1 MDFGRAFSYV
11 FQDPDWVKKV
21 LLAALISL
29 IPIVGQLYLV
39 GWSLAVAQRIIQGQ
53 RDIPLPDIEF
63 GEHLGRGFK
72 AAIIGLVYALPAI
85 LFATPIW
92 LFPIIGVSAE
102 MSEETLSIVTLIL
115 SVCCGG
121 LVLIYSILMALMIPA
136 ATGNFLASGRL
147 GAAFNV
153 GQVFG
158 LVRAAPGPHLMI
170 ILGNIIVGLI
180 APLGAIACAVGV
192 FATAAYGTLISS
204 HMIGQAYR
212 SAVSLQR

>member
-39 GWSLAVAQRIIQGQ
+39 GWGLAVAQRIIRGQ
-53 RDIPLPDIEF
+53 QDLLPEIEF

-115 SVCCGG
+115 SLCCGG
-121 LVLIYSILMALMIPA
+121 LVLIYSILMALMVPA

-147 GAAFNV
+147 GAAFNF

-158 LVRAAPGPHLMI
+158 LVRAAPGPYLMVL
-170 ILGNIIVGLI
+170 LGSIIVGLI
-180 APLGAIACAVGV
+180 APLGSIACAVGV
-192 FATAAYGTLISS
+192 FVTAAYGTLITS
-204 HMIGQAYR
+204 HLIGQAYR
-212 SAVSLQR
+212 SAVSLRR

>member
-1 MDFGRAFSYV
+1 MDFGRAFSFV

-21 LLAALISL
+21 LLAALLSL
-29 IPIVGQLYLV
+29 IPIVGQFYLI
-39 GWSLAVAQRIIQGQ
+39 GWGLAVAQRIIHGQ
-53 RDIPLPDIEF
+53 QDLLPEMNF

-72 AAIIGLVYALPAI
+72 AFVIGLVYSIPAI

-102 MSEETLSIVTLIL
+102 MNEETLATVSVIL

-121 LVLIYSILMALMIPA
+121 LILIYSLLMAVMAPA
-136 ATGNFLASGRL
+136 GVGNFLATGRL
-147 GAAFNV
+147 GAAFNF

-158 LVRAAPGPHLMI
+158 LVRAAPGPYLMI

-192 FATAAYGTLISS
+192 FVTAAYGTLISS
-204 HMIGQAYR
+204 HLIGQAYR
-212 SAVSLQR
+212 SAVSLRR

>member
-29 IPIVGQLYLV
+29 IPVVGQLYLV
-39 GWSLAVAQRIIQGQ
+39 GWGLAVAQRIIRGQ
-53 RDIPLPDIEF
+53 QDLLADIEF

-85 LFATPIW
+85 LFATPMW

-102 MSEETLSIVTLIL
+102 MSEETLATVTVIL

-121 LVLIYSILMALMIPA
+121 LILIYSILMALMVPA

-147 GAAFNV
+147 GAAFNF

-158 LVRAAPGPHLMI
+158 LVRAAPGPYLMI
-170 ILGNIIVGLI
+170 ILGSIIVGLI

-192 FATAAYGTLISS
+192 FVTAAYGTLISS
-204 HMIGQAYR
+204 HLIGQAYR
-212 SAVSLQR
+212 SAVSLRR